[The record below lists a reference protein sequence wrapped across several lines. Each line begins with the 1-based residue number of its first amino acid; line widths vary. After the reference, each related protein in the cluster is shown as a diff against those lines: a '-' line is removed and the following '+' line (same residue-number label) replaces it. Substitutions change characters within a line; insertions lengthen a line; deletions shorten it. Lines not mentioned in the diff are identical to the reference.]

1 MDLNQ
6 SLLIA
11 DDMQLVFLL
20 SLTSLETEKKKTHR
34 ISDYSLSEWAVTK
47 LIHSVVFPGVPTPGQ
62 GLSMAAG
69 GLEKADTTVLGPGSP
84 RNPGRILRLPPAC
97 SFFSSWAAA
106 CYTEGSL

>member
-20 SLTSLETEKKKTHR
+20 SLTSLETEKKPHR

-69 GLEKADTTVLGPGSP
+69 GLEKADTTVLGPWVSTKS
-84 RNPGRILRLPPAC
+84 RQNPQTP
-97 SFFSSWAAA
+97 SS
-106 CYTEGSL
+106 L